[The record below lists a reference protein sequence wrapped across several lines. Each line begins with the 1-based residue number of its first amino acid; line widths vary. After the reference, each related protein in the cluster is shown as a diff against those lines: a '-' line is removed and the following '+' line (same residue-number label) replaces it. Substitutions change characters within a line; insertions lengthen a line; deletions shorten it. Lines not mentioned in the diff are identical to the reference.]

1 MQEILQEFKNKEK
14 ILKIVLSDTKNNEF
28 KKIIFRPIQNN
39 KNSIIWQLEKYKNNQ
54 VFHENIIEN
63 DLLEK
68 FKNLYLSYRQIAFNY
83 EGQTV
88 TYAFK
93 NNKYKKSISQNN
105 LTNKILSHNRQKQYI
120 LNEGEHIPALIDLG
134 IFNSNFEIIKS
145 KYDKFKQIN
154 RFIEIIDDA
163 FKQTNKTELTIL
175 DFGCGK
181 SYLTFIVY
189 YYFTFIKKIK
199 TKIIGYDIKE
209 DVVKTCND
217 IAQKYNYENLK
228 FYVNDVTT
236 DNLFND
242 KIDMIITLHACDIAT
257 DYALHFAIKNNVEN
271 IFSVPCCQHEIN
283 NTIKKGGDYDI
294 LLKHGLI
301 KERFSALLTDAIRAE
316 LLHQNGYKVDVL
328 EFVDF
333 SHSPKNLMIRAK
345 KTTHKSKQNFDIEKL
360 TKQYKF
366 NQTLFDLLKD

>member
-54 VFHENIIEN
+54 VFHENITEN

-93 NNKYKKSISQNN
+93 NNKYKKLISQNN

-257 DYALHFAIKNNVEN
+257 DYALHLAIKNNVEN

>member
-54 VFHENIIEN
+54 VFHENITEN

-68 FKNLYLSYRQIAFNY
+68 FKNLYLNYRQIAFNY

-181 SYLTFIVY
+181 SYLTFILY
-189 YYFTFIKKIK
+189 YYCVLLLF
-199 TKIIGYDIKE
+199 
-209 DVVKTCND
+209 
-217 IAQKYNYENLK
+217 
-228 FYVNDVTT
+228 FY
-236 DNLFND
+236 
-242 KIDMIITLHACDIAT
+242 
-257 DYALHFAIKNNVEN
+257 
-271 IFSVPCCQHEIN
+271 
-283 NTIKKGGDYDI
+283 
-294 LLKHGLI
+294 
-301 KERFSALLTDAIRAE
+301 
-316 LLHQNGYKVDVL
+316 
-328 EFVDF
+328 
-333 SHSPKNLMIRAK
+333 
-345 KTTHKSKQNFDIEKL
+345 
-360 TKQYKF
+360 
-366 NQTLFDLLKD
+366 